1 MAILLSLTPELYLS
15 AASQVRWAL
24 VVLLYFSGRWLW
36 VIVEVSLMQAV
47 PSWFVRVTD
56 FKEDLMENNRQ
67 TYWVPNHVKEGRFAN
82 WLQNAR
88 DWCVSRS
95 RFWGTPIPIWA
106 SEDLK
111 EIVVVGSIA
120 ELEELTG
127 EEVGC
132 RLGIACKAPL
142 PCLCPSGPLRTSR
155 SSLWL
160 CHSLGGGAC
169 Q

>member
-1 MAILLSLTPELYLS
+1 M
-15 AASQVRWAL
+15 
-24 VVLLYFSGRWLW
+24 
-36 VIVEVSLMQAV
+36 

-56 FKEDLMENNRQ
+56 FRDDLLENNRQ
-67 TYWVPNHVKEGRFAN
+67 TYWVPSHVKEGRFHN

-106 SEDLK
+106 SADLK
-111 EIVVVGSIA
+111 EVVVVGSIA

-127 EEVGC
+127 EQVQPVSHC
-132 RLGIACKAPL
+132 LGICVGETFSLRALSPTCVL
-142 PCLCPSGPLRTSR
+142 PGRRL
-155 SSLWL
+155 
-160 CHSLGGGAC
+160 

>member
-1 MAILLSLTPELYLS
+1 
-15 AASQVRWAL
+15 
-24 VVLLYFSGRWLW
+24 
-36 VIVEVSLMQAV
+36 MQAV
-47 PSWFVRVTD
+47 PSWFVRVTG
-56 FKEDLMENNRQ
+56 FKEKLIKNNQ
-67 TYWVPNHVKEGRFAN
+67 KTKWVPNHVKEGRFAN

-127 EEVGC
+127 EKVGC
-132 RLGIACKAPL
+132 CLVIPCKAPL
-142 PCLCPSGPLRTSR
+142 PSPCPPWHPRASR
-155 SSLWL
+155 SM
-160 CHSLGGGAC
+160 
-169 Q
+169 

>member
-1 MAILLSLTPELYLS
+1 ML
-15 AASQVRWAL
+15 
-24 VVLLYFSGRWLW
+24 
-36 VIVEVSLMQAV
+36 QAV

-82 WLQNAR
+82 WLANAR

-106 SEDLK
+106 SEDLR

-127 EEVGC
+127 EEVG
-132 RLGIACKAPL
+132 
-142 PCLCPSGPLRTSR
+142 PCLVISCTALLPSPYPSGPPRTSCVKTASHCARDVMSSVCLLGTLRTSNYCSQLHCCMWKTTHVR
-155 SSLWL
+155 Y
-160 CHSLGGGAC
+160 
-169 Q
+169 